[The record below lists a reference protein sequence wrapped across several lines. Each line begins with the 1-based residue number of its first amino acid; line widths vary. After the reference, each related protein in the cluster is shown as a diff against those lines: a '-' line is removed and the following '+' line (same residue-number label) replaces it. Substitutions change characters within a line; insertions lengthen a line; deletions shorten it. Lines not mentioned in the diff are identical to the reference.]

1 MNDFSAQWRQGWL
14 SGMIV
19 VEWSQH
25 VNGIVT
31 RGKMILH
38 SGAIL
43 EIEGTQSGIMIQ
55 TFMLLNGLQSV
66 KWNNQLLTLDLA
78 NKKPKVRTSN
88 IRDDV
93 MLDKWIVPIRPIP
106 YRELHVMIGQQNPTD
121 YSWYT
126 SNEYGALR
134 LQKDQKSDDLRVT
147 DIIGPTLLC
156 TNSLP
161 CALDM
166 VIALLMVMNGKL
178 IRAKDARSI
187 LLPGKSRD
195 VLEKKEMNENQD
207 ARLKKVELVELLYAG
222 RGY

>member
-1 MNDFSAQWRQGWL
+1 MNDLSAQWRQGWL

-19 VEWSQH
+19 VEWSQQ

-43 EIEGTQSGIMIQ
+43 EIEGSQSGVMIQ
-55 TFMLLNGLQSV
+55 TLMLLNGIQSV
-66 KWNNQLLTLDLA
+66 KWNNQLLTLDLP
-78 NKKPKVRTSN
+78 NKKPRVRTSN

-93 MLDKWIVPIRPIP
+93 MLDKWTVPTRPIP
-106 YRELHVMIGQQNPTD
+106 YRELHVLIGQQNPTD
-121 YSWYT
+121 YSWY
-126 SNEYGALR
+126 SLDEYGALR
-134 LQKDQKSDDLRVT
+134 LQNDEKSTDLRVT
-147 DIIGPTLLC
+147 EIMGPTLLC
-156 TNSLP
+156 TTNLP

-166 VIALLMVMNGKL
+166 FIAFLMVVNGKL

-195 VLEKKEMNENQD
+195 VLNRKNDMSNQD
-207 ARLKKVELVELLYAG
+207 ERAKKVELVELLYAG